1 MGGVKENFKV
11 LSVAGLASMCSV
23 IELKLLQSLKIIYVS
38 SRTGTIN
45 SETLLQNFRQ
55 LYQIIIKTI
64 LPTANRT
71 YPDYIL
77 PIFIL
82 MIFTVLIFLM
92 LKKHVSFQK
101 YIYVPAFYLTRMD
114 IIKELANAYPSE
126 LSGGE
131 NRRAAIASINA
142 PITIQVF
149 FISRLSVYAPHIV
162 ATSIWP
168 AQRSLL
174 SFWSILSFPLLFIEY
189 WRGINLKKTL
199 GFFIALILCVNI
211 ACIVKMEVALLS
223 TNKIEQEISYL
234 IQSRI
239 NKYENETGNKI
250 KTIIFR
256 NDDRPTWSYKSPGYS
271 AYNFA
276 IRTYAPSWG
285 AGISL
290 INYFNNRSYNRRQMT
305 PEEFNELFVKK
316 FNKRNWDILDLN
328 EQLIFSGE
336 ECYMISY

>member
-101 YIYVPAFYLTRMD
+101 YIYL
-114 IIKELANAYPSE
+114 II
-126 LSGGE
+126 
-131 NRRAAIASINA
+131 I
-142 PITIQVF
+142 F